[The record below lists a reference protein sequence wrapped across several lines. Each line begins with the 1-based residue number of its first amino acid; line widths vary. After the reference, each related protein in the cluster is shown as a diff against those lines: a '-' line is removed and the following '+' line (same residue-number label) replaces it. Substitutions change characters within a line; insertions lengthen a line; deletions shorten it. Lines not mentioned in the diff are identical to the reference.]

1 MAEKKYERQE
11 RYIKNTIRRFV
22 LNVNRNTE
30 ADLMEHLEKQDN
42 VQKYIR
48 DLIRADM
55 EKQGK

>member
-1 MAEKKYERQE
+1 MNDTKYKPQAK
-11 RYIKNTIRRFV
+11 YISNNIRRFS
-22 LNVNRNTE
+22 LNANRNTE
-30 ADLMEHLEKQDN
+30 ADLIEHLEKQDN